1 MRSLKEHPVKL
12 QKIVAELDITD
23 ATQRH
28 ISEVLTQTHFGRN
41 PTWKSISARRENDEI
56 VELARWCRSRS
67 FTVLTWRLDEIA
79 VNWRDFQSKKR
90 AEDFFKSQC
99 KK

>member
-1 MRSLKEHPVKL
+1 MRSVKEHPVEL
-12 QKIVAELDITD
+12 QKIVAELDATD

-28 ISEVLTQTHFGRN
+28 ISEVITRTHFGRN
-41 PTWKSISARRENDEI
+41 PTWKSISARREKNEV

-79 VNWRDFQSKKR
+79 VNWRDFKTKKS
-90 AEDFFKSQC
+90 AEDFFKKST
-99 KK
+99 

>member
-1 MRSLKEHPVKL
+1 MKL

-99 KK
+99 KN